1 MPVLGSSAIHPL
13 PAVGPQGPTGVTGP
27 LGPKGNLGAT
37 GATGFTGPTGTYIA
51 SSSFYKNGEDDPNLY
66 LTLSDGTEITVFG
79 LRGVTGDVGDADG
92 LTATTGYEIFKQID
106 GGQTFWF
113 KGITAEGNLV
123 VYETDDVLGISGDIR
138 HQEGLTGPN
147 LENYRFLYLS
157 TPYTAEASGL
167 TYDYQDS
174 SMVFG
179 HGRTGNRWTLDT
191 EENIVHVPEVR
202 YDETVNIYGHEWTH
216 GPQAG
221 QGVGIQLAV
230 TAGSVFD
237 VQTPIGIAGF
247 TGDFK
252 NNETFRFT
260 MMIRGSNIWAWPK
273 NVYVDASDRYFTC
286 GTDIMSFST
295 TDGGDTWTAVMTSR
309 GYEVDGCE
317 SVYGLG
323 SCCWTDDF
331 QQQRCE
337 DFVSE
342 SDCSE
347 KNLSFW
353 NPLSTCENNCG
364 LPGEGVCCSEGGDWW
379 QNTSGLCIE
388 DVGAAECNYFGGTY
402 WTNYFYTLDNVGRP
416 VLMEES
422 LPIDCDE
429 MPFDQGCALYG
440 ACQWCL
446 DPCTSPFSCCKDG
459 QCIGDS
465 VGSSELGPISPAICL
480 YVFGGTPIYTT
491 GRNRN
496 NDRGQCDGNGVNCSP
511 VCGEGSAAYD
521 IICMNRINPIHKWSN
536 TQKNEHSNYSHGWW
550 LSENFSCQ
558 DSSSNCQ
565 DCYHMTCSTAGG
577 YYGCD
582 IPGGGNEGLFCG
594 RGCDGWTVPLSDPPE
609 DDPRGFLG
617 ACCRGPEFEC
627 VETTR
632 CYCEMEL
639 DGNWIQGR
647 RCKGSEG
654 YHHCNPID
662 CDTPCGCR
670 DGDGDFLDID
680 CSVGA
685 CVANESEI
693 KEGNC
698 IEVTSPSECVGD
710 SAWQGWGSPCEWCQ
724 WFGNGQPGG
733 TPSTVPHTIGTC
745 YDMQN
750 PPTVTEC
757 LEVCDGEESCAEC
770 NQNCILIDD
779 YVGEGRN
786 NCTGRWG
793 GKFKSALIGEYSTL
807 LTRNLYCPSDCGSAF
822 VTTTTSS
829 PFFEGGCGTVDCCD
843 YIIHEG
849 ACCIPGTVE
858 GQGYCDVTSNTD
870 CENRGGIFMG
880 PDTFCEGE
888 GQVNCCFDDIGWCCR
903 HDGGGGGGGPFTP
916 RTTIPPNTSTRP
928 PGDCPAD
935 FCWGCPTNCEC
946 DEVNCICGPCTTIP
960 PITTLPPGDGEEET
974 TLPPCFDDSSQCMW
988 IYHCCKTNCNRR
1000 TAGDCYNLAGI
1011 RDECCPAYVLFAD
1024 EYGNWIEPI
1033 GGICGEPDEMG
1044 PYEQHS
1050 DCWGACCSGIINPEE
1065 SQNTTMPPYRSD
1077 TSCIPS
1083 YQINC
1088 PPNIGYW
1095 STNRDSCEYYC
1106 SSVQVGACCV
1116 YREDDPG
1123 YTDEFCNDNSD
1134 CWQSLGEGYCCNNFC
1149 QMLPCD
1155 DDGFT
1160 PYCEVVTEYECDSF
1174 AGSTYF
1180 GDNTRCVTEDVVIQ
1194 CEYWTTTSTTTPAP
1208 PTTTTEE
1215 PPTTTTTTDLPGPIT
1230 STPQPSTGIG
1240 SPCAVHGDCEA
1251 AGGGDEPI
1259 CCVVNPPGQ
1268 DVEPGQPAQGICLA
1282 CDQVPCETPI
1292 QFTACREDC
1301 DWSNCCCPSHLPC
1314 CSKDAGCHS
1323 CGNCN
1328 ECEEGQTCCCE
1339 EADGSGCEFEC
1350 SGGGQCKDYCVT
1362 CFRGDGDEGDTR
1374 LDRQGFGDDEIW
1386 IQI

>member
-27 LGPKGNLGAT
+27 LGPEGNDGPT

-79 LRGVTGDVGDADG
+79 LRGPTGDVGDADG
-92 LTATTGYEIFKQID
+92 LTATTGYQIFKQID

-138 HQEGLTGPN
+138 YQEGLTGPN

-191 EENIVHVPEVR
+191 EENVVKVPEVR
-202 YDETVNIYGHEWTH
+202 YDEIVNIYGHEWTH
-216 GPQAG
+216 GEQAG

-230 TAGSVFD
+230 TAGSVLD

-286 GTDIMSFST
+286 GTDIMGFST

-353 NPLSTCENNCG
+353 NPLSTCEDNCG

-429 MPFDQGCALYG
+429 MPFDQGCSLYG

-446 DPCTSPFSCCKDG
+446 DPCVEPFSCCKDG

-465 VGSSELGPISPAICL
+465 VGSSELGPLSPAICL
-480 YVFGGTPIYTT
+480 YVFGGTPVYTT
-491 GRNRN
+491 GRNRSR
-496 NDRGQCDGNGVNCSP
+496 NDDGSGPYQGCSSP
-511 VCGEGSAAYD
+511 EDCTQSGWQSDEQY
-521 IICMNRINPIHKWSN
+521 ICMNRVNPMYTDHLYVDY
-536 TQKNEHSNYSHGWW
+536 NESEPDNPNLGWW
-550 LSENFSCQ
+550 LSENYSC
-558 DSSSNCQ
+558 SVTES
-565 DCYHMTCSTAGG
+565 CYECEFMNCSTMGG
-577 YYGCD
+577 WYGSFVISND
-582 IPGGGNEGLFCG
+582 QYCG
-594 RGCDGWTVPLSDPPE
+594 HACDGWFFPNHSWLAEGNVPA
-609 DDPRGFLG
+609 GHFG

-627 VETTR
+627 EETTR
-632 CYCEMEL
+632 CHCEMEL
-639 DGNWIQGR
+639 NGNFIPGR
-647 RCKGSEG
+647 RCKSDEA
-654 YHHCNPID
+654 YHHLNMFDPND
-662 CDTPCGCR
+662 CGAGKCR
-670 DGDGDFLDID
+670 EGGGVLQPDID
-680 CSVGA
+680 CSIGA
-685 CVANESEI
+685 CVANEPEP
-693 KEGNC
+693 KAGNC
-698 IEVTSPSECVGD
+698 IEVTDPSDCSGD
-710 SAWQGWGSPCEWCQ
+710 SAWQGWGSPCNHCRWLGSGWEQ
-724 WFGNGQPGG
+724 TNFN
-733 TPSTVPHTIGTC
+733 TYPHLYGSC

-750 PPTVTEC
+750 PPSITEC
-757 LEVCDGEESCAEC
+757 LEVCDGEESCAFC
-770 NQNCILIDD
+770 NQNCIAIEDFN
-779 YVGEGRN
+779 GRN

-793 GKFKSALIGEYSTL
+793 GKFKSSTIGEFPATMNW
-807 LTRNLYCPSDCGSAF
+807 TFYCPSDCGAAF

-843 YIIHEG
+843 HIIHEG
-849 ACCIPGTVE
+849 ACCIPGPVQ
-858 GQGYCDVTSNTD
+858 GQGNCDVTTSLD
-870 CENRGGIFMG
+870 CKNRSGIFMG
-880 PDTFCEGE
+880 PETFCEGE
-888 GQVNCCFDDIGWCCR
+888 GQVNCCFDDIGWCCVY
-903 HDGGGGGGGPFTP
+903 DG
-916 RTTIPPNTSTRP
+916 
-928 PGDCPAD
+928 
-935 FCWGCPTNCEC
+935 
-946 DEVNCICGPCTTIP
+946 
-960 PITTLPPGDGEEET
+960 
-974 TLPPCFDDSSQCMW
+974 DD
-988 IYHCCKTNCNRR
+988 T
-1000 TAGDCYNLAGI
+1000 
-1011 RDECCPAYVLFAD
+1011 
-1024 EYGNWIEPI
+1024 
-1033 GGICGEPDEMG
+1033 
-1044 PYEQHS
+1044 
-1050 DCWGACCSGIINPEE
+1050 
-1065 SQNTTMPPYRSD
+1065 
-1077 TSCIPS
+1077 CIPS
-1083 YQINC
+1083 YQVDC
-1088 PPNIGYW
+1088 LGLW
-1095 STNRDSCEYYC
+1095 SADRDSCNAYC
-1106 SSVQVGACCV
+1106 STVETGACCA
-1116 YREDDPG
+1116 YRYDGFGDREDI
-1123 YTDEFCNDNSD
+1123 DN
-1134 CWQSLGEGYCCNNFC
+1134 W
-1149 QMLPCD
+1149 
-1155 DDGFT
+1155 T
-1160 PYCEVVTEYECDSF
+1160 PYCTEGITEHECDSF
-1174 AGSTYF
+1174 EFSTYF
-1180 GDNTRCVTEDVVIQ
+1180 GDGSECGDSEVVVR
-1194 CEYWTTTSTTTPAP
+1194 CEYWTTTTTTTTSAPTTTGP
-1208 PTTTTEE
+1208 PTTTSSSST
-1215 PPTTTTTTDLPGPIT
+1215 PGPTTTQPPTSPPPGP
-1230 STPQPSTGIG
+1230 GN
-1240 SPCAVHGDCEA
+1240 PCAVHADCEA
-1251 AGGGDEPI
+1251 AGGGDEPF
-1259 CCVVNPPGQ
+1259 CCVVNPPGT
-1268 DVEPGQPAQGICLA
+1268 VPSPGQPAQGICLA

-1292 QFTACREDC
+1292 QFTACVEDC
-1301 DWSNCCCPSHLPC
+1301 GWSNCCCPSHLPC
-1314 CSKDAGCHS
+1314 CSKEAGCHS
-1323 CGNCN
+1323 CGNCD
-1328 ECEEGQTCCCE
+1328 ECEEGQVCCCE
-1339 EADGSGCEFEC
+1339 FSDQPGCEFEC
-1350 SGGGQCKDYCVT
+1350 SGGGQCKDACIL
-1362 CFRGDGDEGDTR
+1362 CFRDDGDEDTR
-1374 LDRQGFGDDEIW
+1374 LDKQGFGDDTIW